1 MLRMSAK
8 RTRVTRV
15 VLPNTLLLSVFPVD
29 CFTVIPAGA
38 GSGRGTP
45 ILEGV
50 GAINIEEI
58 VSEQSELRQSK
69 SGFGAIGFSA
79 IRNNQNRRNSGKPD
93 SGQFGAIV
101 LMTIGGN
108 GMQSN

>member
-1 MLRMSAK
+1 M
-8 RTRVTRV
+8 
-15 VLPNTLLLSVFPVD
+15 
-29 CFTVIPAGA
+29 
-38 GSGRGTP
+38 
-45 ILEGV
+45 
-50 GAINIEEI
+50 
-58 VSEQSELRQSK
+58 SEQSELRQSK

-108 GMQSN
+108 GMQGN